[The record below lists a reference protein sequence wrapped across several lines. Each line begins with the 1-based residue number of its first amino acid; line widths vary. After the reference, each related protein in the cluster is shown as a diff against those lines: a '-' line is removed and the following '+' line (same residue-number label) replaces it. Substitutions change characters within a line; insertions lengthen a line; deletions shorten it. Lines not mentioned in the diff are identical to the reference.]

1 MGEAILVLGGYGTTG
16 RVLCELLLEHGDG
29 DVVIAGRSLDKGE
42 AAAAELG
49 ARFPGRVTARAAD
62 AADPPSLARAF
73 AGVGLVAVAASVL
86 EHAGVVARAALDAQ
100 VDYFDLLLSDEH
112 KLGALERLRPRLEAG
127 GRCFITDGG
136 IHPGLA
142 AVMVRALA
150 PAFGRLERAD
160 VGGLLRIDWGA
171 YDFRPGT
178 IHEFAR
184 EFRDYR
190 VEALRAGVWS
200 KVAWRD
206 AERRFDFGPPW
217 SAERCVLMYLRE
229 LEMLPALLPE
239 LRECGFYVSGF
250 NPVVD
255 SVVMPLG
262 IAVMKAAPDVLG
274 RPYARLLTWALR
286 RFGRPPYGT
295 VVQTEAE
302 GRDEAGAPLRAG
314 LRVTHPDGYRLTA
327 AAAVV
332 GRLAAR
338 AGAPSAGPGG
348 RPRTHAARPPVHGS
362 GRPGAWR
369 RPPGAVVG
377 GDRRRLS
384 GGRVPRRR
392 AGAARAVLVASAD
405 RAEWATV
412 PYTSGTI
419 GARM

>member
-49 ARFPGRVTARAAD
+49 ARFSGRVTARAAD

-112 KLGALERLRPRLEAG
+112 KLGALERLRPRLETG

-327 AAAVV
+327 AAAAACLLQWWD
-332 GRLAAR
+332 GSLREPGLHLQALAADSARMLRDLR
-338 AGAPSAGPGG
+338 AMGAGVQG
-348 RPRTHAARPPVHGS
+348 RGVDLPAL
-362 GRPGAWR
+362 
-369 RPPGAVVG
+369 
-377 GDRRRLS
+377 LS
-384 GGRVPRRR
+384 G
-392 AGAARAVLVASAD
+392 ATAAV
-405 RAEWATV
+405 
-412 PYTSGTI
+412 
-419 GARM
+419 